1 VKDKAGGGAL
11 QIIQNVLVNWAAYA
25 VTILIGFFMSPFLVH
40 KLGDPVYGVWT
51 LLGSL
56 TGYLGLLDFG
66 ITPSTVKKVAE
77 YRAQDDQDAINRV
90 VTGGVAVF
98 MVIGAVSFLAS
109 VGISFF
115 FNDLFPNP
123 LPPKVAAEL
132 VLLTGFNLA
141 VTFPA
146 SVFIGV
152 LRGFQRYDID
162 AGVSTLALIA
172 RSVLIVVLLRASY
185 GIIALAIA
193 TFVFDMLRLGYL
205 LRCVYKINS
214 ELRVS
219 RHFFDK
225 AEMRRLFGYSSHFF
239 LIAVGNRI
247 NFLTDSVVIGIF
259 LSVAAVTPYSIALR
273 LVTYLRELVIE
284 MTGVLMPAI
293 THLHTTQATE
303 GVRELHIRATKYA
316 ALLSLPVA
324 ALFFILGDSFIGLW
338 MGQRYVTQ
346 DHAQD
351 LLYVLT
357 VGILV
362 HLIGTPT
369 GSVLTGL
376 GRHDIVARFSILQA
390 ITNLVVTLILV
401 KRLGLIGVALGT
413 AISMCC
419 FFVWSNY
426 IFFKRYLHQSIII
439 FVKKALIGA
448 LFAQL
453 PFAALLLAI
462 KIWIPPISLGGFF
475 MRAGVAFVFYGVL
488 IFVFCL
494 SADERRTFGR
504 ITEKFGLRRLRRA

>member
-1 VKDKAGGGAL
+1 MKEKTGGAL

-25 VTILIGFFMSPFLVH
+25 VTIVIGFFMSPFLVH
-40 KLGDPVYGVWT
+40 RLGDPVYGVWT

-77 YRAQDDQDAINRV
+77 YRAQDDQNAINRV

-98 MVIGAVSFLAS
+98 LLIGAVSFLLS
-109 VGISFF
+109 IIISFY

-123 LPPKVAAEL
+123 LSRETAAAL
-132 VLLTGFNLA
+132 VLLTGLNLA

-152 LRGFQRYDID
+152 MRGFQRYDID

-172 RSVLIVVLLRASY
+172 RSILIVLLLLNGY

-193 TFVFDMLRLGYL
+193 TFVFDIARLGYL
-205 LRCVYKINS
+205 MKRVFEINP
-214 ELRVS
+214 ELRVA
-219 RHFFDK
+219 RQFFDK
-225 AEMRRLFGYSSHFF
+225 EEMRRLFAYSSHFF

-247 NFLTDSVVIGIF
+247 NFLTDSIVIGIF

-293 THLHTTQATE
+293 THLHITQATA

-316 ALLSLPVA
+316 ALLSLPVG
-324 ALFFILGDSFIGLW
+324 ALFLILGDSFIALW
-338 MGQRYVTQ
+338 MGQRFVTEERA
-346 DHAQD
+346 HE
-351 LLYVLT
+351 LLYALT
-357 VGILV
+357 IGIVV

-369 GSVLTGL
+369 GSVLTGM

-390 ITNLVVTLILV
+390 LTNLIVTLILV
-401 KRLGLIGVALGT
+401 KPLGLMGVALGT
-413 AISMCC
+413 TISMCC
-419 FFVWSNY
+419 FFVWSNF
-426 IFFKRYLHQSIII
+426 IFFKHYLEQPILYFLRHALTG
-439 FVKKALIGA
+439 ALIA
-448 LFAQL
+448 LL
-453 PFAALLLAI
+453 PFSILLLAI
-462 KIWIPPISLGGFF
+462 KIWMPPTSLGGFF
-475 MRAGVAFVFYGVL
+475 LRAGAAFMIYGAL
-488 IFVFCL
+488 TFSLCL

-504 ITEKFGLRRLRRA
+504 ITDKFNLRRLRRA